1 MSMTVL
7 LQAESRIDPSP
18 NLLRL
23 SFQRI
28 QTFPMKNLREIKLRT
43 ILFQSKIL
51 VPETSLIIQLFKVGY
66 SLKKEKF
73 LEYKFY

>member
-1 MSMTVL
+1 MTVL

-18 NLLRL
+18 SLLRL

-28 QTFPMKNLREIKLRT
+28 QTFPMNENLREIKLRT
-43 ILFQSKIL
+43 ILFQSKTL
-51 VPETSLIIQLFKVGY
+51 VPETSLIIKLFKVGY

-73 LEYKFY
+73 LQ